1 VPDEEDEMKKDLYH
15 DYRATSVLNPVSVS
29 NNATGNGTGTDLL
42 GYKGALMIASVGA
55 VGALFDASN
64 YYTIKFLESSN
75 NTVFSAIADTDLV
88 GGNNTVVIDANAEAN
103 SVHQR
108 GYIGSARYVTVSIAC
123 TGTLTAPATA
133 IVIKGF
139 PLHAPI
145 A

>member
-1 VPDEEDEMKKDLYH
+1 MKDLYS
-15 DYRATSVLNPVSVS
+15 DFRATSVIKPQSVS
-29 NNATGNGTGTDLL
+29 NDATGNGTGTDLL
-42 GYKGALMIASVGA
+42 GYEGALMICSVGA

-64 YYTIKFLESSN
+64 FYTIKFLESAN
-75 NTVFSAIADTDLV
+75 NVVFSAIADTDLV

-108 GYIGSARYVTVSIAC
+108 GYIGTARYVTVTIDC

-133 IVIKGF
+133 LVIKGF
-139 PLHAPI
+139 PIHAPI